1 MTILLMIS
9 RPLQASM
16 VTRVHQLGTKSLNCY
31 NVLECLVPCVTPTV
45 RIQPEI
51 SSLMLQIR

>member
-16 VTRVHQLGTKSLNCY
+16 VTRARQLGTKSLNCY

-51 SSLMLQIR
+51 SSLML